1 MLSRSVLVCEPYQNM
16 EGEKRRIRSQ
26 IWERQIE
33 YKALGGQHISEAV
46 HFESQI
52 PENLL
57 RYNMQHCLLTSA
69 IDQAG
74 HSSCQA
80 ATRAH
85 IDLLFWKVHANM
97 PVSCHIPNPET
108 VI

>member
-1 MLSRSVLVCEPYQNM
+1 MGCVGVWTISEYGRRKEADEESDL
-16 EGEKRRIRSQ
+16 EKT
-26 IWERQIE
+26 E
-33 YKALGGQHISEAV
+33 YKAFMGGQHISEAV

-52 PENLL
+52 PENLS

-74 HSSCQA
+74 HSSCQT

-85 IDLLFWKVHANM
+85 IDLLFCKVHVNM